1 MPYKILKTIEPREYQ
16 KAIFETCKGKN
27 CLVILPTGMGK
38 TLIALMLSISRLK
51 ELPESRTLF
60 LAPTRPLAEQ
70 HFTYFKKHL
79 PELFATLELFTGKIN
94 AEKRKKLWQNAEI
107 IFSTPQCVANDLR
120 NNLYDLKEVSLLIED
135 ECHRCLKNYD
145 YTYIAD
151 KYKQQAKQQ
160 RILGLTASPG
170 ANKKTIKKISE
181 NLGIEAIEVRTR
193 ESGDVSPY
201 IQKLKFD
208 IVKIPFP
215 PEFDEIKTLLKK
227 LCDKKVEELKNRKL
241 LFQPATKKNILELQK
256 KIMTMIST
264 GNKNFNVFAGA
275 SACAQVIKLQYCL
288 ELLETQTLSSLQRY
302 MQDIF
307 QQAEQGKSRAVK
319 QLIKQASFN
328 QAYIKT
334 QELLAK
340 KIENPKLA
348 KLRELIE
355 EEMQGKIK
363 RIIIFSQYRET
374 VTRICKELNS
384 LPSINARVFVGQLKK
399 GETGLSQK
407 EQQQIIRDFTLGK
420 INILVSTSIG
430 EEGLDIPEVSAVIFY
445 EPIPSAIR
453 QIQRRGRTARLK
465 PGKLLV
471 LMITGTRD
479 EAYYWAAFHKEKKM
493 YSAINGIKKELEN
506 NNKKGKLKSQKSE
519 ISDDSQNS
527 KRILKSKETV
537 GVLDKP
543 QKTLF

>member
-1 MPYKILKTIEPREYQ
+1 MPHKVLKTIQPREYQ
-16 KAIFETCKGKN
+16 QAVYETCKEKN
-27 CLVILPTGMGK
+27 CLVVLPTGMGK

-51 ELPESRTLF
+51 QFPESRILF

-70 HFTYFKKHL
+70 HHTYFKKHL

-107 IFSTPQCVANDLR
+107 IFSTPQCVANDLK
-120 NNLYDLKEVSLLIED
+120 NNLYNLEEVSLLIED

-145 YTYIAD
+145 YTDIAE
-151 KYKQQAKQQ
+151 KYKQQAKKP
-160 RILGLTASPG
+160 RVLGLTASPG
-170 ANKKTIKKISE
+170 ADKKTIKKISE

-193 ESGDVSPY
+193 ESDDVSPY

-208 IVKIPFP
+208 IIKLNFP
-215 PEFDEIKTLLKK
+215 PELEEIRVLLKTI
-227 LCDKKVEELKNRKL
+227 CDKKVEELKNRKL
-241 LFQPATKKNILELQK
+241 LFQPASKKTILELQK
-256 KIMTMIST
+256 KIMTMIAT
-264 GNKNFNVFAGA
+264 GNKNFNVFGGA

-288 ELLETQTLSSLQRY
+288 ELLETQTLFSLQRY
-302 MQDIF
+302 MQDVF

-319 QLIKQASFN
+319 QLIKQANFN

-334 QELLAK
+334 TELLAK

-348 KLRELIE
+348 KLKELVE
-355 EEMQGKIK
+355 KEFKTSKIK
-363 RIIIFSQYRET
+363 KIIIFSQYRET
-374 VTRICKELNS
+374 VTRICKELNTLS
-384 LPSINARVFVGQLKK
+384 KINARVFVGQLKK

-407 EQQQIIRDFTLGK
+407 EQQQVIRDFSLGK
-420 INILVSTSIG
+420 INVLVSTSIG

-471 LMITGTRD
+471 LMVKGTRD

-493 YSAINGIKKELEN
+493 HSAIDSIKKELEKN
-506 NNKKGKLKSQKSE
+506 NNNDNSQKIE
-519 ISDDSQNS
+519 S
-527 KRILKSKETV
+527 KPTKQ
-537 GVLDKP
+537 